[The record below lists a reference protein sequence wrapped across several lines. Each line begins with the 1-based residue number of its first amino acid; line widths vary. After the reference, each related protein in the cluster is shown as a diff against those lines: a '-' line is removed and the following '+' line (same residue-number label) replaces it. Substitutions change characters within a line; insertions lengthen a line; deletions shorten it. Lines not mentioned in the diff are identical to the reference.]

1 MDDTSSAGETRRFT
15 IQNSKGLHA
24 RASAKFVRCA
34 EQFDAQMQVTR
45 DGQTVPATSIM
56 GLLMLAATCGSS
68 IEVTAQGPEATDAL
82 TALGDLIASKFGE
95 DAVE

>member
-1 MDDTSSAGETRRFT
+1 M
-15 IQNSKGLHA
+15 
-24 RASAKFVRCA
+24 RCA

-45 DGQTVPATSIM
+45 DGHTVPATSIM

-82 TALGDLIASKFGE
+82 TALDDLIASKFGE
-95 DAVE
+95 DTVE